1 MISPSPLR
9 IGLYEKALS
18 NKISWTEKFDIAR
31 KSGFDFVEMN
41 IDGSDDRLCR
51 LYDGGKSVRD
61 VTLAIEECGFFVLT
75 MALTAN
81 RAYPLGSEDVSV
93 REKSVEIVTRG
104 VDYALAAGIRLIHLA
119 AYDDHGDKCCA
130 ATKRNFFR
138 SLEQCVAYA
147 SRYGV
152 MLALETMDTG
162 FMAGGEAVASVARA
176 FASPFLQC
184 YADVGNLTANGI
196 DAPSEILKISKHIVG
211 IHLKDARDNV
221 ARDVPFGEGKVDFV
235 RVGEALTRARY
246 GGILVAEMWSY
257 DDASFY
263 SYLPAAGKFLREKL
277 ASYAQNIGGG

>member
-1 MISPSPLR
+1 MIAPVPLR

-18 NKISWTEKFDIAR
+18 NKISWAEKFDIAR
-31 KSGFDFVEMN
+31 KSGYDFVEMN
-41 IDGSDDRLCR
+41 IDGGDDRLRR
-51 LYDGGKSVRD
+51 LYDGGKSARC
-61 VTLAIEECGFFVLT
+61 VTRASEECGFFVLT

-93 REKSVEIVTRG
+93 RGKAVEIVARA

-119 AYDDHGDKCCA
+119 AYDDHGEKRCA
-130 ATKRNFFR
+130 ATERNFFR
-138 SLEQCVAYA
+138 SLESCVSNA

-152 MLALETMDTG
+152 ILALETMDTG
-162 FMAGGEAVASVARA
+162 FMAGGEAVASVVRA
-176 FASPFLQC
+176 FSSPFLQC

-196 DAPSEILKISKHIVG
+196 DAPSEILKISKHIAG

-235 RVGEALTRARY
+235 RVGEALSRARY

-257 DDASFY
+257 DDASFH

-277 ASYAQNIGGG
+277 A

>member
-1 MISPSPLR
+1 MISSSPLR
-9 IGLYEKALS
+9 LGLYEKALS

-51 LYDGGKSVRD
+51 LYDGGKSARY
-61 VTLAIEECGFFVLT
+61 VTRASEECGFFVLT

-93 REKSVEIVTRG
+93 REKAAEIVVRG

-130 ATKRNFFR
+130 ATERNFFR
-138 SLEQCVAYA
+138 SLERCVSYA

-162 FMAGGEAVASVARA
+162 FMASGEAVASVARA
-176 FASPFLQC
+176 FSSPFLQC

-221 ARDVPFGEGKVDFV
+221 ARDVPFGDGNVDFD
-235 RVGEALTRARY
+235 RVADALARARY
-246 GGILVAEMWSY
+246 NGILVAEMWSY
-257 DDASFY
+257 DDASFH
-263 SYLPAAGKFLREKL
+263 SYLPAANKFLLGKL
-277 ASYAQNIGGG
+277 ASYAIESQD

>member
-1 MISPSPLR
+1 MISSVPLR

-18 NKISWTEKFDIAR
+18 NKISWEEKFDIAR

-51 LYDGGKSVRD
+51 LYDEGKSARY
-61 VTLAIEECGFFVLT
+61 VTRASEECGFSVLT

-93 REKSVEIVTRG
+93 RERAVEIVTRA

-119 AYDDHGDKCCA
+119 AYDDHGEKCCA
-130 ATKRNFFR
+130 ATERNFFR
-138 SLEQCVAYA
+138 SVERCVSYA

-152 MLALETMDTG
+152 ILALETMDTG
-162 FMAGGEAVASVARA
+162 FMAGGEAVASVVRA
-176 FASPFLQC
+176 FSSPFLQC

-211 IHLKDARDNV
+211 IHLKDARAGI
-221 ARDVPFGEGKVDFV
+221 ARDVPFGEGDVDFV
-235 RVGEALTRARY
+235 RVGEALSRARY
-246 GGILVAEMWSY
+246 AGILVAEMWSY
-257 DDASFY
+257 DDASFH

-277 ASYAQNIGGG
+277 ASYAQGS

>member
-1 MISPSPLR
+1 MISPTPLR

-18 NKISWTEKFDIAR
+18 NKISWTEKFDITR

-41 IDGSDDRLCR
+41 IDGGDDRLCR
-51 LYDGGKSVRD
+51 LYDGGKSARY
-61 VTLAIEECGFFVLT
+61 VTRASEERGFFVLT

-81 RAYPLGSEDVSV
+81 RAYPLGSEDISV
-93 REKSVEIVTRG
+93 RERAVEIVTRA

-119 AYDDHGDKCCA
+119 AYDDHGEKCCA
-130 ATKRNFFR
+130 ATERNFIR
-138 SLEQCVAYA
+138 SLERCVAYA

-162 FMAGGEAVASVARA
+162 FLTGGEAVASVVRA
-176 FASPFLQC
+176 FSSPFLQC

-196 DAPSEILKISKHIVG
+196 DAPSELLKISKHIVG
-211 IHLKDARDNV
+211 IHLKDARENV

-235 RVGEALTRARY
+235 RVGEALSRARY

-257 DDASFY
+257 DDASFH
-263 SYLPAAGKFLREKL
+263 SYLPAASKFLREKL
-277 ASYAQNIGGG
+277 APRAV